1 MKKGILLLMLIG
13 SLAFVSS
20 DAFARMGM
28 GPGGMH
34 GPGGRGMFYGDPELM
49 KEKLGLSDDQV
60 DKISKINLDY
70 KKKLLAIRE
79 KIEPKQTKLHGILLG
94 DNVNLKDVRTLLEEI
109 SALEVD
115 IRMLRINHRL
125 DIEKILTASQKTQ
138 LRSTGRRMMRRGDGE
153 RPPLDPSE

>member
-1 MKKGILLLMLIG
+1 MRKWILPLILIG
-13 SLAFVSS
+13 FIGFIYS

-34 GPGGRGMFYGDPELM
+34 GPGGRGMFFGDPAIM

-70 KKKLLAIRE
+70 KKKLLSIRE

-94 DNVNLKDVRTLLEEI
+94 DNVNLKEVRALLEEI
-109 SALEVD
+109 SALEVE
-115 IRMLRINHRL
+115 IRMLRINHRM